1 MRLDINRSNAFIQ
14 AFQMGL
20 VKNTQVYPK
29 YFKIMKRQYR
39 KIELSYEAV
48 LYEARYAQK
57 EKSDSKNI
65 KVGVIGE
72 GQVCSRYFNIM
83 FQLRS

>member
-20 VKNTQVYPK
+20 VKNTSVYPK

-48 LYEARYAQK
+48 LYEARYA
-57 EKSDSKNI
+57 
-65 KVGVIGE
+65 
-72 GQVCSRYFNIM
+72 
-83 FQLRS
+83 